1 MKRFSYLIIGG
12 IASAVSVWFVWAIL
26 RDKQLQKG
34 FDEIAAEATEQE
46 VVKYLGHPKRVE
58 KCGEFFGPL
67 EKKEMEGCAREFFYA
82 SPFAPV
88 LPQYYVVRFDA
99 NNHVKGKTPYT
110 SP

>member
-1 MKRFSYLIIGG
+1 VRKGG
-12 IASAVSVWFVWAIL
+12 PPV
-26 RDKQLQKG
+26 
-34 FDEIAAEATEQE
+34 
-46 VVKYLGHPKRVE
+46 HPKRVE
-58 KCGEFFGPL
+58 RCGEFFGPL

-110 SP
+110 SPYSAQIKMSGYPTNRDLGGAVR

>member
-1 MKRFSYLIIGG
+1 MKRFISLVIGG
-12 IASAVSVWFVWAIL
+12 IVLAVAAWSLWAFL
-26 RDKQLQKG
+26 RHKQLQKE
-34 FDEIAAEATEQE
+34 FDGIEAEASEQE
-46 VVKYLGHPKRVE
+46 VVKKLGHPNRVE

-67 EKKEMEGCAREFFYA
+67 EKKEMEGCAREFLYA

-99 NNHVKGKTPYT
+99 NNRVKGKTPYS